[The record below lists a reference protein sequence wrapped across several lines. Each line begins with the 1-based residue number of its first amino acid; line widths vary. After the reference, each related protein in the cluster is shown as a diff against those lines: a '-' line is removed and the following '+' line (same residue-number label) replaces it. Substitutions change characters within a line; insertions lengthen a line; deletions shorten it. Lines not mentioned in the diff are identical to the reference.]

1 MKVWVVTMCRWGDK
15 EKHSYVLGVYE
26 LFLTAQKDGEKE
38 RAYRGGKY
46 EPNITEHEVIN

>member
-1 MKVWVVTMCRWGDK
+1 MCRWGDK
-15 EKHSYVLGVYE
+15 EKHSYVLGVHE
-26 LFLTAQKDGEKE
+26 QHKKAIAEGIKE